1 MGMDTSLSVS
11 VKDNKEEEQEKHFF
25 HMPNI
30 RRSSFFKKSVFNKIK
45 SSEDIGGVE
54 PHPIVGH
61 ER

>member
-1 MGMDTSLSVS
+1 
-11 VKDNKEEEQEKHFF
+11 
-25 HMPNI
+25 MPNI
-30 RRSSFFKKSVFNKIK
+30 HRRSLKKKKNKSVFNKNK